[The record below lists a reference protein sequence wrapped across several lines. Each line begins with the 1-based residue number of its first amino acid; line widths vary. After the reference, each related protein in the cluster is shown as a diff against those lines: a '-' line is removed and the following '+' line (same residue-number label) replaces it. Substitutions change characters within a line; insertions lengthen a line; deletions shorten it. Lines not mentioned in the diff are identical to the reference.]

1 MEDGASPSHL
11 RCSLCWIPRTEQPRR
26 DTVGLR
32 LLDSE
37 LPWMVGTERS
47 KNRQGMLWTTGRPE
61 SSKPRQWILKL
72 GKAFLEASVCMWK
85 MFPHGLI
92 VNPWFSAGV
101 LKNYESFRGW
111 SLTGEG
117 PWGLLAQPHSLFS
130 PCSGMG
136 SEGCWLYALPAM
148 AAITC
153 PPWQALCLQFMS
165 QKSPPSLR
173 LFSPGS
179 FVPWRNITKTRSDFQ
194 THFGKRQPKLLR
206 QQ

>member
-1 MEDGASPSHL
+1 M
-11 RCSLCWIPRTEQPRR
+11 
-26 DTVGLR
+26 GLR

-47 KNRQGMLWTTGRPE
+47 KSRQGMLWTTGRPE
-61 SSKPRQWILKL
+61 SSKPRQWTLKL

-111 SLTGEG
+111 SLTGG
-117 PWGLLAQPHSLFS
+117 GLWGLLAQPHSLSVLSLFWH
-130 PCSGMG
+130 GKWG
-136 SEGCWLYALPAM
+136 YWLYALPAM

-153 PPWQALCLQFMS
+153 PPWQAVCLQIMS
-165 QKSPPSLR
+165 QNKS
-173 LFSPGS
+173 S
-179 FVPWRNITKTRSDFQ
+179 FP
-194 THFGKRQPKLLR
+194 
-206 QQ
+206 